1 MISILSPE
9 RIVIGGGVMHAP
21 KLLAL
26 VRDEVAELVNGYPP
40 VPALG
45 LEIDEYIVPPALGR
59 HAGVLGAIA
68 LASEV

>member
-1 MISILSPE
+1 
-9 RIVIGGGVMHAP
+9 MHAP

-45 LEIDEYIVPPALGR
+45 LGIAEYIVPPALGR